1 MSKHVRVVFDRRK
14 RVEATGKGNVEI
26 IIQLSRLAVKKI
38 IVDSMTPEEW
48 EVYKDAPYL
57 KKEVANY
64 EKIVNAMELLGEDMT
79 VDNFNKRSTRCCHWS
94 AGSVPF

>member
-64 EKIVNAMELLGEDMT
+64 EKIYSELKALTAGFFT
-79 VDNFNKRSTRCCHWS
+79 LFNNF
-94 AGSVPF
+94 

>member
-57 KKEVANY
+57 KKDVAKFEY
-64 EKIVNAMELLGEDMT
+64 LQSEMIIKV
-79 VDNFNKRSTRCCHWS
+79 K
-94 AGSVPF
+94 

>member
-38 IVDSMTPEEW
+38 IVDSMTPEECARM
-48 EVYKDAPYL
+48 V
-57 KKEVANY
+57 
-64 EKIVNAMELLGEDMT
+64 EKYFL
-79 VDNFNKRSTRCCHWS
+79 NFGMQGGGGGGGGNDRSTVVYCYE
-94 AGSVPF
+94 VTEYTKET

>member
-57 KKEVANY
+57 KMEVAKFEY
-64 EKIVNAMELLGEDMT
+64 LQSEMIIKV
-79 VDNFNKRSTRCCHWS
+79 K
-94 AGSVPF
+94 